1 MTFRYLLKVGA
12 YGSDPAMYYIRK
24 STYAVKET
32 RKIILGPPKFV
43 VRGVFKFSDVNLD
56 RTRYTFLFASAD
68 LSE

>member
-1 MTFRYLLKVGA
+1 MTFHYLLKGGA

-32 RKIILGPPKFV
+32 RKTILGPPKFV
-43 VRGVFKFSDVNLD
+43 VRLVFSDVNLD
-56 RTRYTFLFASAD
+56 RTRYTFPFASTG